1 MSKRIEKN
9 ILSGD
14 YISGQILEHKDIN
27 KIVEVLKAGV
37 NANFDDITQLKK
49 GVNQSNNSLK
59 VNEDSIKEINNLTKA
74 NKENIETLKI
84 NTKNLQDKLRDD
96 YLTRDSIIELII
108 KSKNSIA
115 VYDNLSQVPPTLEN
129 NTIFIL
135 KQGIKFEL
143 YIKHNNILNKIVG
156 GSSGGGSGNPLVNAT
171 FENEKLNLI
180 LEDNSVISVNITFDR
195 TKYKGDKGTS
205 LTDVVLDE
213 NTNTLDFYYSD
224 GVIQKSTITPTIKKE
239 LNNRNEFLCIGLSRE
254 ETPIYSRYTFI
265 PFDMIKTSNSTL
277 LNFQN
282 NGSVIIGRGVKR
294 IRATCNAAFN
304 NRTPNKGY
312 TYNAINLNGDNKFG
326 AVNAVGTS
334 IYNFVGLSSCIL
346 DVKEGDVIK
355 FFVDSDGDLPIAL
368 RQYETYATIEVVEYD
383 DVYYKENDVNTF
395 KTLNNSNLVTTELN
409 KVYNLDLLENV
420 KGYKQVKIILG
431 KDINSKNII
440 VDLFPSLGIVGTTCR
455 YVDDDNAGVFQI
467 GLGTDIGDNNPNNYD
482 ELYIKQKTNENEN
495 LGTTG
500 VLKVLGLK

>member
-1 MSKRIEKN
+1 MSRIEKN
-9 ILSGD
+9 ILNGD

-96 YLTRDSIIELII
+96 YLTRDNIIELII
-108 KSKNSIA
+108 RSKNFIS

-135 KQGIKFEL
+135 KSGINFEL

-156 GSSGGGSGNPLVNAT
+156 GSSGSGSGNSLVNAT

-180 LEDNSVISVNITFDR
+180 LEDGRVISVNITFDP
-195 TKYKGDKGTS
+195 TKYKGEKGTS
-205 LTDVVLDE
+205 LTDIVLDE
-213 NTNTLDFYYSD
+213 NTGNLNFYYSD
-224 GVIQKSTITPTIKKE
+224 GVIQKSDITPTIKKE
-239 LNNRNEFLCIGLSRE
+239 LLNRNNYMFVYM
-254 ETPIYSRYTFI
+254 TVDQVPIYSRFTYI
-265 PFDMIKTSNSTL
+265 PFTNSVTSNDEL
-277 LNFQN
+277 FKFQN
-282 NGSVIIGRGVKR
+282 NGSVIIGKGVKK
-294 IRATCNAAFN
+294 IKVSFNAAFN
-304 NRTPNKGY
+304 CPTPNRGY
-312 TYNAINLNGDNKFG
+312 IYNSVSLNNKNKFSSI
-326 AVNAVGTS
+326 APVGTS
-334 IYNFVGLSSCIL
+334 IYTHVDVSVCYL
-346 DVKEGDVIK
+346 DVKENDVIS
-355 FFVDSDGDLPIAL
+355 FFVDTDGDFPIKI
-368 RQYETYATIEVVEYD
+368 RQDGTYAGIEVVEYD
-383 DVYYKENDVNTF
+383 DVYYKEVTTNTF
-395 KTLNNSNLVTTELN
+395 KTLNSSNLVTTELN